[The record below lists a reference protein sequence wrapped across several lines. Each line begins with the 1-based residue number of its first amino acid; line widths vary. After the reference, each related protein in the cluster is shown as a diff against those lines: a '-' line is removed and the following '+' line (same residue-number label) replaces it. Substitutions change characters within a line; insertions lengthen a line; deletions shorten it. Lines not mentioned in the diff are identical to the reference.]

1 MEELAVYLAI
11 AAAVILF
18 IVYVVLPIIGILLA
32 IGGVILGIISLAGF
46 VSGLGV
52 GITNF
57 FAVLQE
63 AHESLP

>member
-11 AAAVILF
+11 AAAVIFF